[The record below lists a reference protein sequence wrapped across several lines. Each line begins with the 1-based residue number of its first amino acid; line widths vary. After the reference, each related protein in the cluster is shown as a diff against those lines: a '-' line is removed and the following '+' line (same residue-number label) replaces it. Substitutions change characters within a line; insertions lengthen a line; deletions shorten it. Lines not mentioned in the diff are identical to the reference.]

1 MKEFDFTSVHNVTI
15 ETSEKFGKLPRVERT
30 AVIKAIAA
38 AGSHLIDSADFS
50 SDEGIEKY
58 KAAVAHN
65 QTQLTLADTI
75 DRKINAGKKFDDLKP
90 EEMAATLMTLG
101 VTSDIVRTLPFDKLT
116 QSDQNKVMR
125 AYIES
130 VNAEL
135 GKKASK

>member
-1 MKEFDFTSVHNVTI
+1 MKKFDFTSVHNVTI

-50 SDEGIEKY
+50 SPEGIEQY

-75 DRKINAGKKFDDLKP
+75 DRKINTGKKFDDLQP
-90 EEMAATLMTLG
+90 TEQAATLMVLG
-101 VTSDIVRTLPFDKLT
+101 VTTDIVRSLPFDKLT

-135 GKKASK
+135 DKSSK